1 MTNEQ
6 LKHFE
11 EILLKEKATLEAELG
26 GLGKR
31 VDGTSGDWMVV
42 PEKQDG
48 AEPDYFDQADLVQ
61 EYESKV
67 GRLEALETRYNE
79 ITRALARITDGTYGI
94 CVKSGNPIELDRL
107 EANPAA
113 ETCKAM
119 M

>member
-11 EILLKEKATLEAELG
+11 ELLLTEKANLETELG

-31 VDGTSGDWMVV
+31 VDGDSGDWMVV

-67 GRLEALETRYNE
+67 GRLEALETRYQE
-79 ITRALARITDGTYGI
+79 INRALARIKEGSYGT
-94 CVKSGNPIELDRL
+94 CLKSGKPIELDRL

>member
-6 LKHFE
+6 VTHFE
-11 EILLKEKATLEAELG
+11 ELLLKEKAQLEVELAG
-26 GLGKR
+26 IGKK
-31 VDGTSGDWMVV
+31 VDGNDWMVV

-67 GRLEALETRYNE
+67 GRLDALETRYQE
-79 ITRALARITDGTYGI
+79 IIRALDRIKDKTYGT
-94 CVKSGNPIELDRL
+94 CLKSGNPIELDRL